1 MQKELLIGLLPNLA
15 TPTGK
20 KGVKLLFFPAA
31 TRLRDSMPWSPDRT
45 GRVSRKELGR
55 LTNKSIT

>member
-1 MQKELLIGLLPNLA
+1 MQKGLLIGLLPILA

-20 KGVKLLFFPAA
+20 KD
-31 TRLRDSMPWSPDRT
+31 TRLRDSMPCSPDRT
-45 GRVSRKELGR
+45 GLVSRNELGR